1 MAMSMKT
8 KGKKVKK
15 MAMGGSNLKPVNSFK
30 NPGLSKLPTEVRN
43 NMGYQKKGGII
54 KAKKK

>member
-1 MAMSMKT
+1 MKA

-15 MAMGGSNLKPVNSFK
+15 MAMGGSNLKAVNPSK
-30 NPGLSKLPTEVRN
+30 NPGLAKLPTEVRN
-43 NMGYQKKGGII
+43 NMGYKKKGGII